1 MNCVSVLVL
10 MFLAVS
16 SAKAQHFEAA
26 RWAGKKH
33 GAILAIPRGVGGEL
47 GATARDFATFHDPQ
61 WEILTIAQIGA
72 ATADAETSLYNLR
85 HAPSMREIGISR
97 YVIGTRPDAHKY
109 IIAGIIEITVEAL
122 AGHYLRN
129 HYSRDNGL
137 RNYGPK
143 QKWYWR
149 AVWTLPQSLSIY
161 EHAQATM
168 HNTRVNLGCDPA
180 GLHCY

>member
-1 MNCVSVLVL
+1 MKYSCAVVL
-10 MFLAVS
+10 MFLLVS
-16 SAKAQHFEAA
+16 SAKAQHFEATH
-26 RWAGKKH
+26 WAGKKH

-47 GATARDFATFHDPQ
+47 AVTARDFATFRDAQ

-85 HAPSMREIGISR
+85 HSPSMREIGISR

-109 IIAGIIEITVEAL
+109 IIAGIIETTVEAV

-129 HYSRDNGL
+129 HHA
-137 RNYGPK
+137 RNYSPGEPR

-149 AVWTLPQSLSIY
+149 AAWTLPQSFSIY